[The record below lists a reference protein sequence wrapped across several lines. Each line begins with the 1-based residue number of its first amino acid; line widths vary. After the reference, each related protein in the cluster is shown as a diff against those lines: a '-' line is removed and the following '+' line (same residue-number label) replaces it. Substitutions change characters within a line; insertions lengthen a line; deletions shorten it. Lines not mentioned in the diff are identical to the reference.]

1 MKRAKRSAVWD
12 HFNIVN
18 LGKEVKCSLCNA
30 VLKYNSSTSSLS
42 YHLNTVH
49 AAVLHGTSAPGQP
62 KIIATLGRRACD
74 ERRAEGITERI
85 CSMIE
90 RDLMP
95 INTVD
100 GAGFQ
105 DLIAFLEPGYNIPS
119 RPSITS
125 RLEARYEKKKS
136 ELKTKLATATAVAL
150 TTDCWTALTTKSYI
164 TVTCHYTD
172 ENWQLK
178 SVVLIT
184 TNMLDRHT
192 ADNLADKLNDVV
204 ETWGLSGRVTACV
217 HDNARNIVQA
227 NNPTRV
233 SWKSVAC
240 FAHMLNLAVNDGFA
254 AAGVSRAIVAAGR
267 LVKHF
272 HHSTIATKALEE
284 KQQQMSLPP
293 HRLIQSCK
301 IRWNSVCDIF
311 QRLVEQRWAVSAV
324 LSDRSV
330 TKLAD
335 ARTLELRDD
344 YWQLMEDMAPVLGTL
359 KCATTVM
366 STESE
371 VSISNTYP
379 ITFSLMNNHLG
390 AADRDSHKVAE
401 FKERVRDSLGERMKI
416 KSDDLDSSTPMV
428 ATMLDPCH
436 KHQGFLPPA
445 TRRSAHS
452 KLLELA
458 TAERDSVTATGAATA
473 GDDGNTVQ
481 TAAPQRHGAT
491 SAMSLLLGETYSNPR
506 KGGVESEVDMYL
518 KDPPALLESN
528 PTCWWKVNEGRFP
541 TLAKLAKRYLCTPGT
556 SVPSERVFS
565 AAGLTVNRLRT
576 CLTPD
581 HVNRL
586 IFLNKNI

>member
-1 MKRAKRSAVWD
+1 M
-12 HFNIVN
+12 
-18 LGKEVKCSLCNA
+18 
-30 VLKYNSSTSSLS
+30 
-42 YHLNTVH
+42 
-49 AAVLHGTSAPGQP
+49 
-62 KIIATLGRRACD
+62 
-74 ERRAEGITERI
+74 
-85 CSMIE
+85 
-90 RDLMP
+90 
-95 INTVD
+95 
-100 GAGFQ
+100 
-105 DLIAFLEPGYNIPS
+105 
-119 RPSITS
+119 
-125 RLEARYEKKKS
+125 
-136 ELKTKLATATAVAL
+136 
-150 TTDCWTALTTKSYI
+150 
-164 TVTCHYTD
+164 
-172 ENWQLK
+172 
-178 SVVLIT
+178 
-184 TNMLDRHT
+184 MLWR
-192 ADNLADKLNDVV
+192 
-204 ETWGLSGRVTACV
+204 LSGRVTACV

-240 FAHMLNLAVNDGFA
+240 FAHTLNLAVNDGFA

-301 IRWNSVCDIF
+301 TRWNSVCDMF

-379 ITFSLMNNHLG
+379 ITFSQMNNHLG
-390 AADRDSHKVAE
+390 AADGDSHKVAE

-428 ATMLDPCH
+428 ATMLDPRH
-436 KHQGFLPPA
+436 KHLEFLPPA

-473 GDDGNTVQ
+473 GEDGNTVQ
-481 TAAPQRHGAT
+481 SAAPQRHGAT
-491 SAMSLLLGETYSNPR
+491 SAMSLLLGETYSNAR

-528 PTCWWKVNEGRFP
+528 PTFWWKVNEGRFP
-541 TLAKLAKRYLCTPGT
+541 KLAKLAKRYLCTPGT

-576 CLTPD
+576 RLTPD
-581 HVNRL
+581 HVNML